1 MMKVKRSDIG
11 IEYRT
16 PSNPKKSGSN
26 NAKPTP
32 NTTSRII
39 ERSVEAT
46 AFPIACRKIK
56 QDLLI
61 QARTIMHK

>member
-1 MMKVKRSDIG
+1 MMKVKISDIG

-16 PSNPKKSGSN
+16 PSNAKKSGSN

-46 AFPIACRKIK
+46 AFPIVCRKIK
-56 QDLLI
+56 QALLI
-61 QARTIMHK
+61 HARMIMHR